1 MMLEFPKPSPYV
13 SLNGVRFNSQIP
25 PGARIL
31 FAEFLEWSKE
41 SSSFPYDPKR
51 LADMYSVSSFT
62 IRKWI
67 KILAQHNLIDL
78 SLDPRSGLEKKF
90 IAVKC
95 GV

>member
-1 MMLEFPKPSPYV
+1 MLKFPKSSQNV
-13 SLNGVRFNSQIP
+13 SLNEVRFNSQIP

-41 SSSFPYDPKR
+41 NASFPYEPKH

-78 SLDPRSGLEKKF
+78 SIDPKQGLEKKY
-90 IAVKC
+90 IAVRT
-95 GV
+95 GVS